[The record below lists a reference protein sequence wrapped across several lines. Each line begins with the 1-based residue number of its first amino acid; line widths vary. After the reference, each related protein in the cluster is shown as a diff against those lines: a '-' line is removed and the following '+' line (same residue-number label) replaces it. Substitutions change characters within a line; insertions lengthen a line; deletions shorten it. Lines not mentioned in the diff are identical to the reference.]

1 MRRFLT
7 RSAARESAT
16 DLQRID
22 PIKRSVNE
30 ALQSLEA
37 EKKGFESRIAD
48 ATMRAAFIAGSDL
61 EGDGDREPA
70 DSALLKNYEDQIRR
84 ADMRQKRLNDLIANL
99 KFIRAAVMT
108 RLA

>member
-37 EKKGFESRIAD
+37 EKKGFESRNFRRND
-48 ATMRAAFIAGSDL
+48 EGAFIAGSDL

-70 DSALLKNYEDQIRR
+70 DNALLKNYEDQIVAPTCDRSS
-84 ADMRQKRLNDLIANL
+84 
-99 KFIRAAVMT
+99 
-108 RLA
+108 